1 MTPSNIASVVSQ
13 VFESLDTSGP
23 TPATEPRYGAAFTR
37 REAEIRAVDQASLA
51 QVSVDIIAGMASVIG
66 TLPKLRAL
74 REQVARLPELDLAS
88 FDALEDYTL
97 ALGAA
102 HGQWMIAS
110 TPREALPALGAAAV
124 TVRDT
129 LVADAGAL
137 ARRGVLTPEL
147 VASFK
152 SGVGYRAVVRDLM
165 GLTAMLRDRWDV
177 VSKVSALEESELV
190 AASNLADRIVA
201 ALGEREQNPTR
212 TAEAALVRQ
221 QAYTLWTRAY
231 DEARRAV
238 AYLRWHQGDADKIA
252 PSLYAGRGAG
262 PRAKSDV
269 AQPAPVTTPATSAGT
284 PTTPTSPTT
293 PHVSAP
299 QAHAAAFTDTVP
311 GLPNADPFITA
322 A

>member
-1 MTPSNIASVVSQ
+1 MTPSNISSIVSN
-13 VFESLDTSGP
+13 VFAATTSSTPDT
-23 TPATEPRYGAAFTR
+23 ATQPRYAAAFTR
-37 REAEIRAVDQASLA
+37 REAAIRAVDPTTMPA
-51 QVSVDIIAGMASVIG
+51 VNVDVIAAMATVLG
-66 TLPKLRAL
+66 VLPKLREL
-74 REQVARLPELDLAS
+74 RGDIAKLPEFDLAAV
-88 FDALEDYTL
+88 DALEDDTL

-102 HGQWMIAS
+102 HSRWMISAS
-110 TPREALPALGAAAV
+110 PREALPALGVASV
-124 TVRDT
+124 IVRDT
-129 LVADAGAL
+129 LVADATAL
-137 ARRGVLTPEL
+137 ARRGLLDAQL

-165 GLTAMLRDRWDV
+165 GLTSLLREHWDK
-177 VSKVSALEESELV
+177 VSKVTALDAEELT
-190 AASNLADRIVA
+190 AASNLADRIVG
-201 ALGEREQNPTR
+201 ALGEREQNPAKTVD
-212 TAEAALVRQ
+212 AALVRQ

-238 AYLRWHQGDADKIA
+238 SYLRWHEGDADKIA
-252 PSLYAGRGAG
+252 PSLFAGRGT
-262 PRAKSDV
+262 RQRTDV